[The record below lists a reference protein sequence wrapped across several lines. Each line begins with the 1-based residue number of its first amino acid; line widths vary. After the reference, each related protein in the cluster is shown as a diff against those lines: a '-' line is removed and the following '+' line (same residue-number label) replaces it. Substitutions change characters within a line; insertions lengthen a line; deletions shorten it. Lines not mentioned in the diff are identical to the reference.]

1 MAFRGCIDLP
11 PTTGPTKPDLISW
24 LLRSLGRESTPWTLE
39 QSAFLESVLGS
50 EEGARI
56 LASLVVTTLRLRQSQ
71 ITQFKPDPLDAAGTV
86 LPAIEAF
93 WQDPSPQSYRELR
106 IARW

>member
-1 MAFRGCIDLP
+1 MP
-11 PTTGPTKPDLISW
+11 SNTGPQIKPALLSW
-24 LLRSLGRESTPWTLE
+24 LRRSLGRESDPWSAE
-39 QSAFLESVLGS
+39 QAAFLESLLGS

-56 LASLVVTTLRLRQSQ
+56 LASLVVTTLRLRQSAA
-71 ITQFKPDPLDAAGTV
+71 FKPDPLGAAGSI

-93 WQDPSPQSYRELR
+93 WQDPTPQTYRELR

>member
-1 MAFRGCIDLP
+1 MP
-11 PTTGPTKPDLISW
+11 PTTGTIKPALISW
-24 LLRSLGRESTPWTLE
+24 LLRSLGRESTPWSAE
-39 QSAFLESVLGS
+39 QSAYLESIMET

-56 LASLVVTTLRLRQSQ
+56 LASLVVTTLRLRQSAL
-71 ITQFKPDPLDAAGTV
+71 FKPDSHGTAGTI

-93 WQDPSPQSYRELR
+93 WQDPTSQTYRELR

>member
-1 MAFRGCIDLP
+1 MP
-11 PTTGPTKPDLISW
+11 PATGPLIKLALLAW
-24 LLRSLGRESTPWTLE
+24 LLRSLGRESTPWSAE
-39 QSAFLESVLGS
+39 QSVFLESILDS

-56 LASLVVTTLRLRQSQ
+56 LASLVVTTLRLRQSAL
-71 ITQFKPDPLDAAGTV
+71 FKPDPLGAAGSV

-93 WQDPSPQSYRELR
+93 WQDPSPQTYRELR